1 MDLVPSPSGV
11 ETTCG
16 LPTGLRAGRW
26 ERGKEDVSFLFLFS
40 SFSFTCL
47 NDLLFLIYSGLVREL
62 EVNGI
67 DGILSSYEA
76 TLKRMTPAEPR
87 RFAQV
92 IAQASRLASEYHK
105 SLEHKYFV
113 LVVLTNGVSD
123 DINQV
128 VSEIIRASS
137 LPLSVLFVGVGDADF
152 GPLKAALNIQ
162 GSTCSG
168 LGGSNSSSTPAR
180 SVLRTART
188 IAARDMV
195 QFVATRDLPLSPKGG
210 LSSCDKE
217 ALAKILLQDLPRQV
231 CSYFACHKIQPHP
244 PRRMAVKEHRSSSL
258 ASSLSLSSGM

>member
-1 MDLVPSPSGV
+1 VLFVQFACAV
-11 ETTCG
+11 VC
-16 LPTGLRAGRW
+16 LPLSFF
-26 ERGKEDVSFLFLFS
+26 SFLVKLKLILSQPNLSLFS
-40 SFSFTCL
+40 
-47 NDLLFLIYSGLVREL
+47 YHSGLMRQL
-62 EVNGI
+62 EVDGL

-113 LVVLTNGVSD
+113 LVLLTNGVSD
-123 DINQV
+123 DMDQV

-152 GPLKAALNIQ
+152 GPLKAALNTQ
-162 GSTCSG
+162 NGKG
-168 LGGSNSSSTPAR
+168 GGWGGSSSSSGSISPAR
-180 SVLRTART
+180 SLLRTART

-195 QFVATRDLPLSPKGG
+195 RFVACQDLQRC
-210 LSSCDKE
+210 SSGSSSSFDQE
-217 ALAKILLQDLPRQV
+217 ALAQALLQGLPRHI

-244 PRRMAVKEHRSSSL
+244 PRGLTVKERRSSSL
-258 ASSLSLSSGM
+258 ATSLSSSLGL

>member
-1 MDLVPSPSGV
+1 MHEFEVD
-11 ETTCG
+11 G
-16 LPTGLRAGRW
+16 L
-26 ERGKEDVSFLFLFS
+26 
-40 SFSFTCL
+40 
-47 NDLLFLIYSGLVREL
+47 
-62 EVNGI
+62 

-113 LVVLTNGVSD
+113 LVLLTNGVSD
-123 DINQV
+123 DMDQV

-137 LPLSVLFVGVGDADF
+137 LPLSVLLVGVGDADF

-162 GSTCSG
+162 NGEGGGWGGSSSSSGSTS
-168 LGGSNSSSTPAR
+168 PAR
-180 SVLRTART
+180 SLLRTART

-195 QFVATRDLPLSPKGG
+195 RFVA
-210 LSSCDKE
+210 C
-217 ALAKILLQDLPRQV
+217 QDLPRCSSGSSSSFDQEALAQALLQELPRHI

-244 PRRMAVKEHRSSSL
+244 PRGLTVKERRSSSL
-258 ASSLSLSSGM
+258 ASSLSSSLGL